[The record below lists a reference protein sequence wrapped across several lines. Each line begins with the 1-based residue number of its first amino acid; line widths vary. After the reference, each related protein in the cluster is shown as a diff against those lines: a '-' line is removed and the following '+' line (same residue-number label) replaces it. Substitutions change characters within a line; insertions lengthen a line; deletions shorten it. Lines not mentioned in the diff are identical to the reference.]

1 VKYLQRDFIDP
12 LAKSSS
18 GSESSDGPKD
28 LQTILGKRM
37 VRLVR
42 GRPVL
47 QIFMMR
53 SIQALNKSAPGPAEL
68 FTIQTQQNA
77 SVDLALSGLLNNSG
91 LPISAAVLCRL
102 VLCKKRLGSRF
113 YLVKIPVL
121 QLQLIEKICS
131 STCGRLRM
139 FRMPSQP
146 VSIILLVSRRS
157 LEETATPRR
166 EVRPKTTAWGQAV
179 SKLAVSKLEPARPRA
194 GRFCLDAFNR
204 RKDSTLRAFDPMRS
218 CHVSDPGALR
228 RLDRTVATRLAD

>member
-12 LAKSSS
+12 LAKGSS

-77 SVDLALSGLLNNSG
+77 SVDLALSGLVNNSG
-91 LPISAAVLCRL
+91 LPISAAVLCRFGNNVVKAAKYRRTPKL
-102 VLCKKRLGSRF
+102 RGHYGEAFKLHSAFYVERWAFSLQVASITGLFCSRPSRT
-113 YLVKIPVL
+113 LPH
-121 QLQLIEKICS
+121 
-131 STCGRLRM
+131 STGRR
-139 FRMPSQP
+139 
-146 VSIILLVSRRS
+146 
-157 LEETATPRR
+157 
-166 EVRPKTTAWGQAV
+166 
-179 SKLAVSKLEPARPRA
+179 
-194 GRFCLDAFNR
+194 D
-204 RKDSTLRAFDPMRS
+204 
-218 CHVSDPGALR
+218 
-228 RLDRTVATRLAD
+228 